1 MHLTVKGKQLDVGQA
16 LRTYVEEQLG
26 AITAKYFSNTVEA
39 TVVLSQEG
47 PFYKADISV
56 HVGRGIL
63 VQSAAEASEIYPA
76 FDLAAG
82 KIAKRLLKYKGRL
95 RDHHA
100 KEEVAEM
107 ANQYVL
113 NGADKHEVAE
123 EGEPAIIAEMPTHI
137 GVMTVAEAV
146 MYMDLA
152 DLPALMFR
160 NSAHSGLNMVYRRT
174 DGNVGWVDPSG
185 NMGGNIKS

>member
-26 AITAKYFSNTVEA
+26 AVTKKYFSDTVDA
-39 TVVLSQEG
+39 TVFLSQDAHL
-47 PFYKADISV
+47 YKANISV
-56 HVGRGIL
+56 HVGRGIML
-63 VQSAAEASEIYPA
+63 ESTAEASEIYPA

-82 KIAKRLLKYKGRL
+82 KIAKRLLKYKSRL

-100 KEEVAEM
+100 NENVEEL

-113 NGADKHEVAE
+113 NAEAETAD

-160 NSAHSGLNMVYRRT
+160 NSAHNGLNMVYRRA
-174 DGNVGWVDPSG
+174 DGNVGWVDPRG
-185 NMGGNIKS
+185 NLKS